1 MAKKIVNCGYNSVN
15 LIRKPF
21 KGLTTSSNSASG
33 LRLQPLGDFNLIP
46 VDGYYNIENQIFPRD
61 TDLKSIF
68 NTSGDLSGYSS
79 MWKIYTISDPEVGL
93 LLPHIK
99 KETKNNFIIRYKN
112 IDLDGLFNKSDIDTF
127 LSSYR
132 NSVNNS
138 TDKVSISDFIF
149 AQPVFLRKTTDS
161 TYSWYVYLPSY
172 KVNDD
177 DIVFDCQQWG
187 QFGNYFTTNNSLE
200 INDVVISNQDVDDMH
215 FSQFG
220 IGKNGISLK
229 NGLSYTI
236 SNTGDVNFNV
246 GNIKSDT
253 TPFMKV
259 RMKLDGESTPTTF
272 DKKLDSDSYKKGDVL
287 SGTLLTSL
295 MGTILQNLYSKLVY
309 SCTTASTT
317 QTKSVT
323 ISESKFPNEGIL
335 LHLKNANTA
344 ESPNF
349 KYNRVIPATGTQ
361 TMDATI
367 SSAPVPITYNNKTG
381 SELTSIPAGYYKV
394 TPIYDINHTFT
405 GWKFTTDSLYTQI
418 NLLMNKISKF
428 DFLIVKK

>member
-1 MAKKIVNCGYNSVN
+1 MAKTTVNCGYTSVN

-21 KGLTTSSNSASG
+21 KGLTTSSDSASG

-46 VDGYYNIENQIFPRD
+46 VDGYYNVENKIFPLD
-61 TDLKSIF
+61 SNI
-68 NTSGDLSGYSS
+68 SGLNESQ
-79 MWKIYTISDPEVGL
+79 WKIYVISDPEVGIL
-93 LLPHIK
+93 IPHIK

-127 LSSYR
+127 LSSYKV
-132 NSVNNS
+132 SVNDS
-138 TDKVSISDFIF
+138 TDKVSVTDFIF
-149 AQPVFLRKTTDS
+149 AQPVFLRKTS
-161 TYSWYVYLPSY
+161 GSSYSWSMYLPAY

-177 DIVFDCQQWG
+177 DIVFEYQQWDTQG
-187 QFGNYFTTNNSLE
+187 LGPFGDFFTTNSSLE

-259 RMKLDGESTPTTF
+259 RMKLDGASTPTTF

-309 SCTTASTT
+309 SCTTAGAT

-323 ISESKFPNEGIL
+323 ISESTFPNEGIL
-335 LHLKNANTA
+335 VHLKNANTA
-344 ESPNF
+344 ESPKF
-349 KYNRVIPATGTQ
+349 KYNRVVPAQ
-361 TMDATI
+361 TIDNAIT
-367 SSAPVPITYNNKTG
+367 STALPITYNNKTG
-381 SELTSIPAGYYKV
+381 SELTTIPAGYYKV
-394 TPIYDINHTFT
+394 TPIYNNYVLSGWQFT
-405 GWKFTTDSLYTQI
+405 RDSLYTQI

>member
-21 KGLTTSSNSASG
+21 KGLTKSSNSASG

-46 VDGYYNIENQIFPRD
+46 VDGYYNVENKIFPLD
-61 TDLKSIF
+61 NDIDGF
-68 NTSGDLSGYSS
+68 NASQ
-79 MWKIYTISDPEVGL
+79 WKIYVISDPEVGVL
-93 LLPHIK
+93 IPHIK
-99 KETKNNFIIRYKN
+99 KETKNNLIIRYKN
-112 IDLDGLFNKSDIDTF
+112 IDLDGLFNEPDIKAF
-127 LSSYR
+127 LSSYKS
-132 NSVNNS
+132 SVNDS
-138 TDKVSISDFIF
+138 TDKVSVTDFIF

-177 DIVFDCQQWG
+177 DIVFDYQQWG
-187 QFGNYFTTNNSLE
+187 QFGNYFTTNSSLE
-200 INDVVISNQDVDDMH
+200 INDVVISNQEVDNMN

-259 RMKLDGESTPTTF
+259 RMKLDGASTPTTF

-367 SSAPVPITYNNKTG
+367 SSTPVPITYNNKTG
-381 SELTSIPAGYYKV
+381 SELKSIPAGYYKV
-394 TPIYDINHTFT
+394 TPIYDNNNHTFT

>member
-1 MAKKIVNCGYNSVN
+1 MAKTTVNCGYTSVN

-21 KGLTTSSNSASG
+21 KGLTTSSDSASG

-46 VDGYYNIENQIFPRD
+46 VDGYYNVENKIFPLD
-61 TDLKSIF
+61 SNI
-68 NTSGDLSGYSS
+68 SGLSESQ
-79 MWKIYTISDPEVGL
+79 WKIYVISDPEVGIL
-93 LLPHIK
+93 IPHIK

-127 LSSYR
+127 LSSYKT
-132 NSVNNS
+132 SVNDT
-138 TDKVSISDFIF
+138 TDKVSVTDFIF
-149 AQPVFLRKTTDS
+149 AQPVFLRKTS
-161 TYSWYVYLPSY
+161 GSSYSWSMYIPSY

-177 DIVFDCQQWG
+177 DIVFEYQQWDTTIG
-187 QFGNYFTTNNSLE
+187 AFSEYFTTNSSLE

-259 RMKLDGESTPTTF
+259 RMKLDGASTPTTF

-295 MGTILQNLYSKLVY
+295 MGTVLQNLYSKLVY
-309 SCTTASTT
+309 SCTTAGDT
-317 QTKSVT
+317 QIKSVK
-323 ISESKFPNEGIL
+323 ISESIFPNEGIL
-335 LHLKNANTA
+335 VHLKNENTKS
-344 ESPNF
+344 SPKF
-349 KYNRVIPATGTQ
+349 KYDRVIPAQ
-361 TMDATI
+361 TMDTTI
-367 SSAPVPITYNNKTG
+367 SSTPFPITYNNKTG
-381 SELTSIPAGYYKV
+381 SELTTIPAGYYKV
-394 TPIYDINHTFT
+394 TPIYNNYVLT
-405 GWKFTTDSLYTQI
+405 GWKFTKDSLYTQI

>member
-1 MAKKIVNCGYNSVN
+1 MAKTIVNCGYNSVN

-21 KGLTTSSNSASG
+21 KGLTTSSDSASG

-46 VDGYYNIENQIFPRD
+46 VDGYYNVENKIFPLD
-61 TDLKSIF
+61 NNI
-68 NTSGDLSGYSS
+68 SGLNESQ
-79 MWKIYTISDPEVGL
+79 WKIYVISDPEVGVL
-93 LLPHIK
+93 IPHIK

-112 IDLDGLFNKSDIDTF
+112 IDLDGLFNKPDINAF
-127 LSSYR
+127 LSSYKS
-132 NSVNNS
+132 SVNDS
-138 TDKVSISDFIF
+138 TDKVSVTDFIF
-149 AQPVFLRKTTDS
+149 AQPVFLRKTS
-161 TYSWYVYLPSY
+161 GSSYSWSMYLPTY

-177 DIVFDCQQWG
+177 DIVFEYQQWDTTIG
-187 QFGNYFTTNNSLE
+187 AFSEYFTTNSSLE

-259 RMKLDGESTPTTF
+259 RMKLDGASTPTTF

-295 MGTILQNLYSKLVY
+295 MGTILQNLYGKLVY
-309 SCTTASTT
+309 SCTTAGAT

-323 ISESKFPNEGIL
+323 ISESTFPNDGIL
-335 LHLKNANTA
+335 VHLKNANTA
-344 ESPNF
+344 TSPNF

-361 TMDATI
+361 TMDTTV
-367 SSAPVPITYNNKTG
+367 SSTTAPITYNSKTG
-381 SELTSIPAGYYKV
+381 SELTTIPAGYYKV
-394 TPIYDINHTFT
+394 TPIYKNYALNGWQFT
-405 GWKFTTDSLYTQI
+405 RDSLYTQI